1 MSAYIIRRLLLIIPT
16 MFGIM
21 VINFFIVQVAPGGP
35 IEQTIA
41 RWQSAGNNSALE
53 RVSRSENDFADN
65 TPHNAQN
72 TDKVSYRGS
81 QGVAPEL
88 IEELKKQYGFDKPL
102 WQRFWQSMGNY
113 LIFDFGDSFYRDISV
128 IDLLLEKIPV
138 SLSLGLWSTLCIYLL
153 SIPLGIRKAVTD
165 GTVFDRWS
173 SAVII
178 IAYSIPGFLL
188 AILLVV
194 FFAGGSYW
202 QWFPLRGLVSHNF
215 DQLSWWQQIIDYL
228 WHIALP
234 VFTLSIGSVATLALL
249 TKNSFLEEVGKQ
261 YVITARSK
269 GLTEKRILYSHV
281 FRNAMLII
289 IAGMPATLI
298 GVFLTGSLL
307 VEIIFSLDG
316 LGLLGYESIVKRDY
330 PVIFAS
336 IYLFTLIGLLLKLVS
351 DITYTL
357 IDPRI
362 DFETRA

>member
-1 MSAYIIRRLLLIIPT
+1 MSAYIIRRLLLIVPT

-21 VINFFIVQVAPGGP
+21 VLNFFIVQLAPGGP

-41 RWQSAGNNSALE
+41 RWQFGGHSGALE
-53 RVSRSENDFADN
+53 RVSGSESDFSN
-65 TPHNAQN
+65 GSSSNASSS
-72 TDKVSYRGS
+72 DKISYSGS
-81 QGVAPEL
+81 QGVSPEL

-102 WQRFWQSMGNY
+102 WQRFWQSMANY
-113 LIFDFGDSFYRDISV
+113 LVFDFGDSFYRDISV
-128 IDLLLEKIPV
+128 IDLILEKIPV
-138 SLSLGLWSTLCIYLL
+138 SLSLGLWSTLFIYLL
-153 SIPLGIRKAVTD
+153 SIPLGIRKAVAD

-178 IAYSIPGFLL
+178 VAYSVPGFLL

-194 FFAGGSYW
+194 LFAGGSYW
-202 QWFPLRGLVSHNF
+202 QWFPLRGLVSSNF
-215 DQLSWWQQIIDYL
+215 EQLSWWRQILDYF
-228 WHIALP
+228 WHITLP
-234 VFTLSIGSVATLALL
+234 VFCLSVGSIATLALL

-269 GLTEKRILYSHV
+269 GLTERRILYGHV

-298 GVFLTGSLL
+298 GVFLAGSLL
-307 VEIIFSLDG
+307 IEIIFSLDG

-330 PVIFAS
+330 PVIFAN

-351 DITYTL
+351 DVTYTL

-362 DFETRA
+362 DFETR